1 MQNMSKI
8 QELKDGKYTQKF
20 VAGLLY
26 PDLEIKSAMA
36 KLSNK
41 LRNAHG
47 RKLNEAEIKKIEII
61 LQ

>member
-1 MQNMSKI
+1 MSKKI
-8 QELKDGKYTQKF
+8 QELLKGKYTQKW
-20 VAGLLY
+20 VAAELY

-36 KLSNK
+36 KLSSK

-47 RKLNEAEIKKIEII
+47 RKLSEAEIKQIEII